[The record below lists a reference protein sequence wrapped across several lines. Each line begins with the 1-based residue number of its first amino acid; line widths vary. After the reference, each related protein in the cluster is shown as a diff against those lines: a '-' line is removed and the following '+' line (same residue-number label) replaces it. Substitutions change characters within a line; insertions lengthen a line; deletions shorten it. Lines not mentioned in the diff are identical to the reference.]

1 MVERPNRSMIPA
13 GESGDGAL
21 DGGMVAVVALDL
33 GWFEVD
39 EDPQL
44 DRGGPV
50 GWAQRRGL
58 FKVVLLA
65 QLCSRIPARSA
76 TV

>member
-1 MVERPNRSMIPA
+1 M
-13 GESGDGAL
+13 
-21 DGGMVAVVALDL
+21 VALDL

-65 QLCSRIPARSA
+65 QLVLKDPCSTGFGMKSGSRVRQTHEAGIRTLEA
-76 TV
+76 